1 MQRNFRDMLVG
12 LTVIVG
18 LAGVAALLVLFG
30 ELSLGKPPSYRI
42 ALQLNQV
49 SGLTTA
55 SRVSLNGVVVGS
67 ISSIVVSPNPR
78 DGAIVTLQIQ
88 EPVRIPR
95 DAEIVLERGLVG
107 EATLL
112 FRTIPGPIGE
122 ETDYIGSD
130 ETLSAIALSVVDDIV
145 NALDQ
150 RLGKLTEAAG
160 AFTRLADTY
169 IEVGRRASDLL
180 TPRTTVEVDAGAPS
194 TLPSAL
200 ARIDG
205 AVADARL
212 WLGDETLR
220 TDAQSITARIRT
232 LLDSSASAI
241 EDWTVAANT
250 ISTRAD
256 QVGSDV
262 SIALRDIAA
271 TTRALQETLAHAQEI
286 TAKIN
291 RGEGTMG
298 LLVNNP
304 DLYRSLNDA
313 AIRLEKSLVEA
324 QLLIEKYRKEGV
336 PIQF

>member
-1 MQRNFRDMLVG
+1 MQRTFRDMLVG

-18 LAGVAALLVLFG
+18 LGGIAALLVLFG

-42 ALQLNQV
+42 VLQLNQV
-49 SGLTTA
+49 SGLTSA
-55 SRVSLNGVVVGS
+55 SRVALNGVVVGS
-67 ISSIVVSPNPR
+67 ISSIAVSPNPR

-95 DAEIVLERGLVG
+95 DAVILLERGLEG

-112 FRTIPGPIGE
+112 FRTTPGPVGE
-122 ETDYIGSD
+122 ETDYIRPN
-130 ETLSAIALSVVDDIV
+130 ETLSANALSVVDDIV
-145 NALDQ
+145 NALDA
-150 RLGKLTEAAG
+150 RLGKLTEAAR
-160 AFTRLADTY
+160 AFTSLADTY
-169 IEVGRRASDLL
+169 TEVGRRASDLL
-180 TPRTTVEVDAGAPS
+180 TPRTAAEVDAGAPS
-194 TLPSAL
+194 TLPSTL
-200 ARIDG
+200 ARLDG
-205 AVADARL
+205 AIADARL

-220 TDAQSITARIRT
+220 ADAQSITARIRV

-241 EDWTVAANT
+241 EDWTTAAQT
-250 ISTRAD
+250 LSTRAD
-256 QVGSDV
+256 QVGADA

-271 TTRALQETLAHAQEI
+271 TTRALQETLADAQEI
-286 TAKIN
+286 TAKVN
-291 RGEGTMG
+291 RGEGTLG

-313 AIRLEKSLVEA
+313 AVRLEKAFVEA